1 MAHNKT
7 SCIEKDLNM
16 GFFVE
21 IIAIIFNALRSIGS
35 VFSPEKKEGE
45 ENKPGMGARIK
56 GWFGGAKEK
65 YKDNWDKHYDSDSDS
80 KDKDS

>member
-1 MAHNKT
+1 
-7 SCIEKDLNM
+7 M
-16 GFFVE
+16 GLIVE
-21 IIAIIFNALRSIGS
+21 IIALICNAFRSNYRS
-35 VFSPEKKEGE
+35 VCDMLSSEKKEGE

-65 YKDNWDKHYDSDSDS
+65 CKDNWDKHYDSDSDS